1 MLPSTKKN
9 KQTSSDENESEGNEE
24 NNDLESSY
32 ELFTPIKTRSYL
44 KSGSPIS
51 PIATHTR
58 SGRKI
63 KRIQYL
69 DFESEFNDIDNQ
81 KSLTNKS
88 KDQISGKSSALKEL
102 NTLKEEFNDLRISSS
117 TISTPT
123 TRSRIPRVKE
133 TPVKGNGSPRGNLIS
148 PDVVYSRSGRKIK
161 KIQYSENV
169 PDSASPKV
177 KLRKSSLRHQHSLK
191 KDNGSKTEFIT
202 PSKKNLIEQNNDE
215 SGCAPRWKNVSFPMK
230 TKSQSNLENLNHKN
244 KIEMKN
250 KFEDMEV
257 CSQDSPLRKKSALL
271 ERNDEIR
278 RLGVSYSPS
287 KNKISSKLSEVPKE
301 NASPDCTYTKSGR
314 KIKKKR
320 YLEES
325 YQEDSNQETESSD
338 EEVPDGVVKPP
349 TLYDDE
355 NAVEMQIFGFQT
367 PKRRNAMLDKASRS
381 ASKLNNVQKTP
392 KSNKSDKINE
402 HKTPYNMRKR
412 LKKGIA
418 KEVTRQSVDALL
430 EDSGSD
436 YVPSSSSSS
445 SDVSED
451 EEDKDS
457 EESSDGYEVSGV
469 IPLDKATEPEQL
481 IKRKRRAAINHF
493 IFTSE
498 DYFENKNLRSLTSNH
513 TLSQLKTPR
522 FNQGQL
528 CEILKSVGSKHEK
541 AINELNLENEAM
553 FSRWL
558 LSMNEGFNILV
569 YGVGSKKK
577 LLNVFHRQF
586 LSRCYVA
593 VINGY
598 FPGLVLKDILDC
610 ITNDVL
616 KLRSIPSQPHDI
628 VELIG
633 TKLRNRNNRLF
644 LLVHNIDGAA
654 LRCDKI
660 QSVLAHLASNP
671 NIHLLATLD
680 HINSPLLWDQNKL
693 SLFNFTWED
702 GTSFLPYSDETSY
715 ESSLMV
721 QQSGGIA
728 LAGLKNIFK
737 SLNTN
742 SRKIF
747 KLLLEHQLE
756 DKSNK
761 SQGMLFSDLYREC
774 RNSFLVSSDLAL
786 RTQLT
791 EFFDH
796 QLVKWK
802 KDNEHLVV
810 PLDSAVLKQFQN
822 YLLSENSL
830 Y

>member
-202 PSKKNLIEQNNDE
+202 PSK
-215 SGCAPRWKNVSFPMK
+215 
-230 TKSQSNLENLNHKN
+230 
-244 KIEMKN
+244 
-250 KFEDMEV
+250 
-257 CSQDSPLRKKSALL
+257 
-271 ERNDEIR
+271 
-278 RLGVSYSPS
+278 
-287 KNKISSKLSEVPKE
+287 NKISSKLSEVPKE

-349 TLYDDE
+349 I
-355 NAVEMQIFGFQT
+355 EMQIFGFQT

-493 IFTSE
+493 
-498 DYFENKNLRSLTSNH
+498 
-513 TLSQLKTPR
+513 
-522 FNQGQL
+522 GQL